1 MRTLTLSIPTEF
13 EKDLQTEKIA
23 DLFASNKSFVQMIQ
37 QAITNELEDIEQSNI
52 RKKRKNNFIP
62 MVRYKYQ
69 GYRVP
74 GDNCYATYQSP
85 HKCLDFQTTVEL
97 LLLLNYAVWVS
108 DLPSHLYDKY
118 VDYKRNVPFPKNYYK
133 GNIIYIQSV
142 SRYDSDEEVEKMK
155 NHPFAVFLNH
165 DKTKPYLFYY
175 YDENYHKCYINTQN
189 IIDKHSAWK
198 NESILVYNYFDD
210 LFKEIKKGNDSRTW
224 LLDEVLLKKVYDAN
238 HSLATDVGGR
248 YLRTIQLTQPILFKY
263 ASFSTSYIE
272 ARKLFLDSGV
282 ETVYLCAKGA
292 YGESEE
298 LVEVINTPYGA
309 NTFIF
314 HEHYY
319 WNCRELVNTLIQQ
332 QIIRSINEY
341 VYIRDDIC
349 PVFELIV

>member
-1 MRTLTLSIPTEF
+1 
-13 EKDLQTEKIA
+13 
-23 DLFASNKSFVQMIQ
+23 
-37 QAITNELEDIEQSNI
+37 
-52 RKKRKNNFIP
+52 

-165 DKTKPYLFYY
+165 DKTQPYLFYY

-224 LLDEVLLKKVYDAN
+224 LLDEVLLKKVYD
-238 HSLATDVGGR
+238 
-248 YLRTIQLTQPILFKY
+248 
-263 ASFSTSYIE
+263 
-272 ARKLFLDSGV
+272 FLDSGV